1 MSGALLKYVLREWLG
16 IAKGSILGEELFSE
30 VRKKFWDMGE
40 RKEGEV
46 RQTEEKCFKNKIDS
60 QIGCKWRNKR
70 AVMDRKTHGF
80 RNEI

>member
-40 RKEGEV
+40 RKG
-46 RQTEEKCFKNKIDS
+46 RRGKT
-60 QIGCKWRNKR
+60 
-70 AVMDRKTHGF
+70 DRGKMF
-80 RNEI
+80 